1 VEKLVEEKFRA
12 RQQQQQQQQQNQDN
26 QEISN
31 EHDTGNIEV
40 YIPLDRV
47 CVA

>member
-12 RQQQQQQQQQNQDN
+12 QRQQEQQSQDI

-31 EHDTGNIEV
+31 EHDTRNIEV

-47 CVA
+47 CVG